1 MDFGRSIKKR
11 AKLMD
16 KKLDEIVPN
25 PYQGQVKHNYSK
37 VKKPLFIAFGTAAA
51 CACIAFGSIGVVEIL
66 KHHNDHKGNVIINPH
81 PNPQPKPDPDKPQP
95 YTGKTPTINIK
106 DYVSANFGF
115 PEFSYFSFFANNL
128 TQNKMMA
135 PYGDIIDNE
144 EKEYTTMS
152 PMESYYDDEGR
163 IHEPLPICETYS
175 FSDFLYFEFE
185 TKNDS
190 FLEGKIGN
198 GLIQAL
204 SVHTSVY
211 DEDVLILK
219 NGNKFYSCLG
229 NGKSNDS
236 LGNITK
242 LEFSAHK
249 YIEDW
254 DIIKDLNNEM
264 PLTIYF
270 KTGKGYEGAAVMEIN
285 DASYD
290 IISDSVFYLD
300 YSFGISVNKVRKF
313 IGLDPDP
320 RFEGKQ
326 IDLAPK
332 EIIFNQVDSFVLE
345 EFGNTPFVREIMTGD
360 GTPMYRFNGEAVF
373 LDNFYSW
380 REPISFFVADVNND
394 GYRDFVYTGKNDKG
408 IYHVV
413 VYDYHNKTFMKE
425 YVEYRRNDIWF
436 IIHNNA
442 LVAYQCNGMLDP
454 DEEVVY
460 DYADIVC
467 DNVDNTKVSLVW
479 RNIYQVDVFNIDRL
493 TDRNGDQ
500 INAQYDGANYFYTV
514 NKNEDY
520 NIVIVIKRYSQNLD
534 IQSFT
539 PENAGV
545 SCIEVNHQAGFYASG
560 PYTEVAVNYYSFKMR
575 FTEGDYEICFTLSG
589 LETEHLIIRAR

>member
-37 VKKPLFIAFGTAAA
+37 VKKPLFITFGTAAA
-51 CACIAFGSIGVVEIL
+51 CACIAFGSIGVIEIL
-66 KHHNDHKGNVIINPH
+66 KHHNDNKGNVIINPH
-81 PNPQPKPDPDKPQP
+81 PQPKPDPDKPQP
-95 YTGKTPTINIK
+95 YAGKTPTINIK

-128 TQNKMMA
+128 TQTKMMA

-152 PMESYYDDEGR
+152 PMNSYYDDEGR

-211 DEDVLILK
+211 DEDILILK

-254 DIIKDLNNEM
+254 DIIKDMNNEM

-290 IISDSVFYLD
+290 IVSDSVFYLD

-373 LDNFYSW
+373 LDYFHSW
-380 REPISFFVADVNND
+380 RESISFFAADVNND
-394 GYRDFVYTGKNDKG
+394 GYRDFVYTGKDGNKG
-408 IYHVV
+408 FYRVI
-413 VYDYHNKTFMKE
+413 VYDYHNNVFMKE
-425 YVEYRRNDIWF
+425 TVDYRYNAIWF

-442 LVAYQCNGMLDP
+442 LVAYQCNGMSDP

-479 RNIYQVDVFNIDRL
+479 RNIYQVDVFNFDRL
-493 TDRNGDQ
+493 TNRNGDQ
-500 INAQYDGANYFYTV
+500 IDAQYDGANYFYTV

-575 FTEGDYEICFTLSG
+575 FTEGDYEIYFTLSG

>member
-37 VKKPLFIAFGTAAA
+37 VKKPLFITFGTAAA
-51 CACIAFGSIGVVEIL
+51 CACIAFGSIGVIEIL
-66 KHHNDHKGNVIINPH
+66 KPHNDNKGNVIINPH
-81 PNPQPKPDPDKPQP
+81 PQPKPDPDKPQP

-128 TQNKMMA
+128 TQTKMMA

-152 PMESYYDDEGR
+152 PMDSYYDDEGR

-185 TKNDS
+185 AKNDS

-211 DEDVLILK
+211 DEDILILK

-254 DIIKDLNNEM
+254 DIIKDMNNEM

-290 IISDSVFYLD
+290 IVSDSVFYLD

-373 LDNFYSW
+373 LDYFCSW
-380 REPISFFVADVNND
+380 RESISFFAADVNND
-394 GYRDFVYTGKNDKG
+394 GYRDFVYTGKDGNKG
-408 IYHVV
+408 FYRVI
-413 VYDYHNKTFMKE
+413 VYDYHNNVFMKE
-425 YVEYRRNDIWF
+425 TVDYRYNAIWF

-442 LVAYQCNGMLDP
+442 LVAYQCNGMSDP

-479 RNIYQVDVFNIDRL
+479 RNIYQVDVFDFDRL
-493 TDRNGDQ
+493 TNRNGDQ
-500 INAQYDGANYFYTV
+500 IDAQYDGANYFYTV

-520 NIVIVIKRYSQNLD
+520 NFVIVIKRYSQNLD